1 MGRRIKVEV
10 NGKDEGN
17 GRREI
22 NEGKRHSLYVEHGIF
37 REFACQS

>member
-22 NEGKRHSLYVEHGIF
+22 NEGKRHQLIRRAWIF
-37 REFACQS
+37 